1 MSVHADFR
9 YVADQPLSVLLDALA
24 STTNPAPAIVEGY
37 LAPFNAI
44 ACMVHAR
51 REGMLILT
59 AATGFPADVVAHYE
73 RMSEQARLPMATV
86 IREGAEEWLSSLNL
100 ASSYPLASAQAHA
113 LPPAG
118 VMSFHAIHRA
128 GVPIGS
134 LGIGYADEPP
144 RSEDLARRID
154 ALTRALSLWLDTPVD
169 AQPTIRSG
177 SSEVTERQR
186 EILAQLCDHR
196 TNRQIA
202 DSLGVSVATIKAEL
216 SHLFRLLGTR
226 RRSELPAR
234 AIRAGI

>member
-1 MSVHADFR
+1 MGVHADFR
-9 YVADQPLSVLLDALA
+9 HVADQPLSVLLNALA
-24 STTNPAPAIVEGY
+24 SATNPAPAIVEGY

-59 AATGFPADVVAHYE
+59 AATGFPNSVVQRYA
-73 RMSEQARLPMATV
+73 RVSEQARLPMSTV
-86 IREGAEEWLSSLNL
+86 IRTGTDEWLKAEEL
-100 ASSYPLASAQAHA
+100 ASTYPLASAQAHSVSA
-113 LPPAG
+113 SSTL
-118 VMSFHAIHRA
+118 SFHAIHRA
-128 GVPIGS
+128 GVPVGS
-134 LGIGYADEPP
+134 ISIVYA
-144 RSEDLARRID
+144 EDCESVTDLSRRID
-154 ALTRALSLWLDTPVD
+154 ALTRALSLWLDTPMD

-186 EILAQLCDHR
+186 EILAQLCDDR

-216 SHLFRLLGTR
+216 SHLFSLLGTR